1 MNSEKILRA
10 FRSLMVEKDIRALDL
25 AKKLNVN
32 RSTICRVIGRNAN
45 PTLHSLI
52 KFANAID
59 TPISEII
66 VKAENFK

>member
-45 PTLHSLI
+45 PTLNSLI
-52 KFANAID
+52 KFSDAID
-59 TPISEII
+59 IPLCEII
-66 VKAENFK
+66 IKAENLK